1 MKKFFNILLAVLLV
15 VPVLSVAAPC
25 NMSMDKV
32 EKHSMSQMMGDM
44 SDCPHHQK
52 QLSKNCEGMMSVAD
66 CYHLD
71 MIASVDSP
79 KTHDVLKSDVMPA
92 ALFVSNLLDEPL
104 LINRGVHA
112 PPLVQE
118 VSYFPRS
125 IVLTTQ
131 RFRI

>member
-32 EKHSMSQMMGDM
+32 KKHSISQMTGDI

-52 QLSKNCEGMMSVAD
+52 QLLKTCDGMMSVAD

-71 MIASVDSP
+71 MIASVDSA
-79 KTHDVLKSDVMPA
+79 KIHDVLRSDVMPA
-92 ALFVSNLLDEPL
+92 ALLVSNLLDEPL
-104 LINRGVHA
+104 LINRGVRA